1 MRWRKQTAAIKG
13 SLVFQEPMAQELLH
27 HFYTVSTS
35 DNTNIYTLWCLQ
47 DIRRRKIPNL
57 SNVAPPVKGVQLW
70 GVKYNARKVWKARTP
85 QSLSCVGA
93 PQSFS
98 CVLCGCTFRA
108 EGSLGKATCVVAQA
122 WVLQGTWPQ
131 LHLGAALGHTI
142 HTPTACH
149 PPFQVQHPAGTHRQA
164 VQQKRFWTQ
173 PMRIS
178 ITYQLF
184 LSLFLVYFVKTESI
198 SL

>member
-47 DIRRRKIPNL
+47 DIRRRKIPDL

-98 CVLCGCTFRA
+98 CVLCGCTAPLGLRAHWGRPLVWWHKHGFFRA
-108 EGSLGKATCVVAQA
+108 PGPSSIWELHWGIPYTHQQRATPLSRCNTQLAHTDKQCNKNAFEHSLWESVSLINFFFLYFWFTL
-122 WVLQGTWPQ
+122 W
-131 LHLGAALGHTI
+131 
-142 HTPTACH
+142 
-149 PPFQVQHPAGTHRQA
+149 RQN
-164 VQQKRFWTQ
+164 Q
-173 PMRIS
+173 
-178 ITYQLF
+178 
-184 LSLFLVYFVKTESI
+184 
-198 SL
+198 